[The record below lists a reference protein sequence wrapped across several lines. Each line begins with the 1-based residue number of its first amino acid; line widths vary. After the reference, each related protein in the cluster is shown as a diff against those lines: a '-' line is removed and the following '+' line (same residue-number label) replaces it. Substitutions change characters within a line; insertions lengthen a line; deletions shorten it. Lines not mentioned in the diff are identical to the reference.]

1 MMNRSRKQVIR
12 LTALALLLSAG
23 SCAHPIS
30 RQLREES
37 KRENLTFARVFEN
50 PAAYTGRTVLWGGQ
64 IIETTNFNDGAEMIV
79 LETPL
84 SFMGEPGAA
93 QSSRGRIIAKSAVF
107 LDPAI
112 YKADREVTL
121 AGEVIGAQERT
132 LDKTTYTYP
141 VVRIEELY
149 LWERYYY
156 QPYPDTYRYDP
167 FWGPYYFGPRPF
179 YPFYQAVEKRPSAAL
194 RSSLVTAAYAEVR
207 LIPRNFARLASG
219 PF

>member
-1 MMNRSRKQVIR
+1 MIHRAWMRVIR
-12 LTALALLLSAG
+12 LSALALLLSAG

-30 RQLREES
+30 RPLREEA
-37 KRENLTFARVFEN
+37 KREHLTFAMVFEN

-93 QSSRGRIIAKSAVF
+93 QSSRGRFIAKSAVF

-167 FWGPYYFGPRPF
+167 FWGPYFFGPRPF
-179 YPFYQAVEKRPSAAL
+179 YPY
-194 RSSLVTAAYAEVR
+194 
-207 LIPRNFARLASG
+207 
-219 PF
+219 